1 MIETKITLTIKHTR
15 PLPDLCDLVAG
26 RAYTLSHV
34 EDVTAEVVPT
44 KAVSVWQYFYRTHGC
59 PADSA
64 NEKECICWHDEGT
77 GNFPTAKHN
86 MNSKFPSEWRKKP
99 SPNEWVL
106 E

>member
-34 EDVTAEVVPT
+34 EDVTAKVVDQTQGVPIGF
-44 KAVSVWQYFYRTHGC
+44 VSAPVEST
-59 PADSA
+59 
-64 NEKECICWHDEGT
+64 DEMLDPGT
-77 GNFPTAKHN
+77 DRQMPRLERRKLCLSGNARSSPET
-86 MNSKFPSEWRKKP
+86 PQPPKP